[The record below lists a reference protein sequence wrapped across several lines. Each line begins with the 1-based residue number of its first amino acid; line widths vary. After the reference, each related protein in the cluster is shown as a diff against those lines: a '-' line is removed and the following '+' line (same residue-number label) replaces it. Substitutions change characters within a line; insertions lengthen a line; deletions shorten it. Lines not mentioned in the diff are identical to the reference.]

1 VSWVQVLTSKAPCT
15 GNGEV
20 VLAFADK
27 NYLGLG
33 LVVFFGII
41 AAELFGSPFI
51 RNIEVSQSFSE
62 QSRSLKF
69 LPGGLFIY
77 FLNFC

>member
-1 VSWVQVLTSKAPCT
+1 MSWVQVLTSKVPCT

-51 RNIEVSQSFSE
+51 RNIEVSHSPRKSC
-62 QSRSLKF
+62 SLKF
-69 LPGGLFIY
+69 YRVFIY
-77 FLNFC
+77 FKIFC